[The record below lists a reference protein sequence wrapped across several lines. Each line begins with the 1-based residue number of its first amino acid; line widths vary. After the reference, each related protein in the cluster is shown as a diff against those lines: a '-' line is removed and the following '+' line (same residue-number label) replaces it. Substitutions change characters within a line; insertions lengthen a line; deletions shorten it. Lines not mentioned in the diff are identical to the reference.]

1 MASGWQVQ
9 SISLVSLSFVVKND
23 KLHNSAQKLKKKN
36 HLTPLHHFDSFWIC
50 ITNIRNDKSFTIW
63 SEIKK
68 EKIPP
73 PHHFESFWIC
83 ITEIRTDS
91 CLKIVNNNSK
101 ENCYQSWDIVE
112 KQVETSSFNNH
123 ENVKK
128 KKIQEWISFGNGR
141 RKKKTHQW
149 NDFQSMHSVCQSAF

>member
-9 SISLVSLSFVVKND
+9 SISLMSFSFAVRND
-23 KLHNSAQKLKKKN
+23 KFHNSAQKLKQKTKK
-36 HLTPLHHFDSFWIC
+36 LTPLHHFDFFWIC

-68 EKIPP
+68 KIPP
-73 PHHFESFWIC
+73 PHRFESFWIC
-83 ITEIRTDS
+83 ITEIRMDS
-91 CLKIVNNNSK
+91 CLKIVNNNK

-123 ENVKK
+123 ENVK
-128 KKIQEWISFGNGR
+128 E
-141 RKKKTHQW
+141 RKKER
-149 NDFQSMHSVCQSAF
+149 NNNE